1 MGVPAILIMVIVCA
15 VGMDWEAKAQ
25 NFLVITI
32 VAAIIDY
39 VVGTI
44 LGPTSNE
51 EIAQGFVGFSSK

>member
-44 LGPTSNE
+44 LGPTSSE
-51 EIAQGFVGFSSK
+51 EIAQGFVGFSSE